1 MDDKS
6 PERGKA
12 PPSLAAALRS
22 ARAEAAERS
31 QSMADLRDAE
41 IGRLDLLREALEP
54 VLTHIPHDVD
64 LFDTGIVPGE
74 HPRLFIDMIAF
85 VDMARDRRT
94 YRFHHDTRHGRVLLA
109 EAESLAAMTGAI
121 TDYIARR
128 LVERERALAALA
140 PEGIVIRPRRAEAAI
155 PAGPVA
161 PALPATAR
169 DPPVPPRA
177 WPARLLRGLRLA
189 IQGLGVLA
197 LVGLVWLGL
206 HYVEG
211 LTAW

>member
-1 MDDKS
+1 MDDKT

-41 IGRLDLLREALEP
+41 MGRLDLLREALEP
-54 VLTHIPHDVD
+54 VLAHIPADVD

-94 YRFHHDTRHGRVLLA
+94 YRFHHDTRNGRVLLA
-109 EAESLAAMTGAI
+109 ETESLAAITGAL

-140 PEGIVIRPRRAEAAI
+140 PEGIVLAPDRHGSAALDV
-155 PAGPVA
+155 PAM
-161 PALPATAR
+161 PAS
-169 DPPVPPRA
+169 PVPSNHPAPRGA
-177 WPARLLRGLRLA
+177 LAARLLRGLRFA
-189 IQGLGVLA
+189 IEGLGVLA

-211 LTAW
+211 FAAW